1 MPDPEEPDLADEP
14 PDEAGAADK
23 ADEADEA
30 DEAEVVALADR
41 FRSLVDSRR
50 PPPGPIVEPWALGVG
65 DLLTEIPKVPKRL
78 HGVVRRLNRF
88 GGIAIAPATIGFD
101 GDDVDWSKVT
111 EVRTRHVV
119 DYLLGDAVQAQVERL
134 PLPWFP
140 GRRRALDALG
150 KALLTLTIATA
161 KSQLDDRG
169 PDLRVP
175 AEVEYRALLGRRKT
189 LNAGVVG
196 ALVLADPGVR
206 QSVLATA
213 EARGVPVR
221 PAADELLDD
230 ATQRAAAVR
239 AKVAEL
245 ETALARFSQRFGRRG

>member
-1 MPDPEEPDLADEP
+1 MPDPETPNPEPAEPDLADEP
-14 PDEAGAADK
+14 PDEA
-23 ADEADEA
+23 DEA
-30 DEAEVVALADR
+30 DEAEVAALADR

-50 PPPGPIVEPWALGVG
+50 PPTGPIVEPWALGVG
-65 DLLTEIPKVPKRL
+65 DLLAEIPKVPKRL

-88 GGIAIAPATIGFD
+88 GGIAVAPATIGFD

-140 GRRRALDALG
+140 GRRRVLDALG
-150 KALLTLTIATA
+150 KALLTITIATA

-169 PDLRVP
+169 LDLRVP
-175 AEVEYRALLGRRKT
+175 AEVEYRGLLGRRKT

-213 EARGVPVR
+213 AARGVPVR
-221 PAADELLDD
+221 PADDERLAD
-230 ATQRAAAVR
+230 AARRAAAVR

-245 ETALARFSQRFGRRG
+245 QTALDGFSRRFGKRA